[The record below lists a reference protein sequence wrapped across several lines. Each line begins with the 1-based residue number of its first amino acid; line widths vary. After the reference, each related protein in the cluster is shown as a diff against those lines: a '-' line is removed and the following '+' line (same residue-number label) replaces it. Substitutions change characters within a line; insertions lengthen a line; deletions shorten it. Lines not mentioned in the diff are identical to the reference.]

1 MKNDK
6 QSFSLTW
13 FFRWF
18 LNNQGVTSLII
29 MLLVLLNILVFSR
42 VSPLL
47 APIFS
52 FLAVIALPLIMS
64 AVIYYLL
71 KPLVDWVENQGVGR
85 VAAISIVFVGVGLL
99 LIGSLATVIPMLQE
113 QLLSFIRNLPSYVRE
128 VEQQTTI
135 ILQDERL
142 ELFRPQLEGIVSEFG
157 SKALEYAQTIS
168 RSAVTWAGNLAGSI
182 ARVTVAIIITP
193 FIIFYFLRDGNR
205 MKEAFVSQLPTAIRP
220 SVSRVL
226 SGMNSQLSSYVQ
238 GQVTVAIIVGIMF
251 SILFTIIGL
260 PYAVTFGIS
269 AGFLNMVPYLGSF
282 LAMVPVV
289 ILALVEGPL
298 MLVKVAIVFTIEQ
311 TIEGRFVTP
320 LVLGSKL
327 SIHPITIMFILLTAG
342 ATFGVW
348 GVFLGIP
355 VYAAAKVI
363 VVELFSWYKQVSGLY
378 DDLKTST
385 SEDKGVENAE

>member
-1 MKNDK
+1 MKQDK
-6 QSFSLTW
+6 QSFLSSW
-13 FFRWF
+13 FFRLL
-18 LNNQGVTSLII
+18 LNNQGITSLVII
-29 MLLVLLNILVFSR
+29 LLVFLNILVFSKI
-42 VSPLL
+42 SPLL

-52 FLAVIALPLIMS
+52 FLAVVILPLVMS
-64 AVIYYLL
+64 AVVYYLL
-71 KPLVDWVENQGVGR
+71 KPLVDWLENQGFGKI
-85 VAAISIVFVGVGLL
+85 AAISIVFTGVAVLLVGS
-99 LIGSLATVIPMLQE
+99 IATLIPMLHE
-113 QLLSFIRNLPSYVRE
+113 QLMSFVKNLPNYVRE
-128 VEQQTTI
+128 VEQQSTQ

-142 ELFRPQLEGIVSEFG
+142 EFFRPQLEGVISEFS

-168 RSAVTWAGNLAGSI
+168 RSAVNWAGNVAGAI

-193 FIIFYFLRDGNR
+193 FIIFYFLRDGKQ
-205 MKEAFVSQLPTAIRP
+205 MKETFVNQLPTAMRP

-238 GQVTVAIIVGIMF
+238 GQVTVAIVVGIMF

-298 MLVKVAIVFTIEQ
+298 MLAKVAVVFTLEQ

-342 ATFGVW
+342 ASFGVW

-355 VYAAAKVI
+355 IYAAIKVI
-363 VVELFSWYKQVSGLY
+363 VVELFDWYKSVSGLY
-378 DDLKTST
+378 
-385 SEDKGVENAE
+385 EDKTELVTEEETSDVE

>member
-1 MKNDK
+1 MKQDK
-6 QSFSLTW
+6 QSFLSSW
-13 FFRWF
+13 FFRLF
-18 LNNQGVTSLII
+18 LNNQGITSLVII
-29 MLLVLLNILVFSR
+29 LLVFLNILVFSKI
-42 VSPLL
+42 SPLL

-52 FLAVIALPLIMS
+52 FLAVVILPLVMS
-64 AVIYYLL
+64 AVVYYLL
-71 KPLVDWVENQGVGR
+71 KPLVDWLENQGFGKI
-85 VAAISIVFVGVGLL
+85 AAISIVFTGVAVLLVGS
-99 LIGSLATVIPMLQE
+99 IATLIPMLHE
-113 QLLSFIRNLPSYVRE
+113 QLMSFVKNLPNYVRE
-128 VEQQTTI
+128 VEQQSTQ

-142 ELFRPQLEGIVSEFG
+142 EFFRPQLEGVISEFS

-168 RSAVTWAGNLAGSI
+168 KSAVNWAGNVAGAI

-193 FIIFYFLRDGNR
+193 FIIFYFLRDGKQ
-205 MKEAFVSQLPTAIRP
+205 MKETFVNQLPTAVRP
-220 SVSRVL
+220 SVSRIL

-238 GQVTVAIIVGIMF
+238 GQVTVAIVVGIMF

-298 MLVKVAIVFTIEQ
+298 MLAKVAVVFTLEQ

-355 VYAAAKVI
+355 IYAAIKVI
-363 VVELFSWYKQVSGLY
+363 VVELFDWYKSVSGLY
-378 DDLKTST
+378 
-385 SEDKGVENAE
+385 EDKTELVTEEETSDVE